1 MSLNRIAWL
10 VTVGVCV
17 VAAVMLFFA
26 GYQGYGA
33 LSIAVA
39 AAAAINLT

>member
-10 VTVGVCV
+10 VTVGVCLV
-17 VAAVMLFFA
+17 GAVMLFIG

-33 LSIAVA
+33 LSLAVGVA
-39 AAAAINLT
+39 AAGNLI